1 MKGMG
6 TMLWKILLVVV
17 GTLFAV
23 FVATQLWGAFIYRN
37 LPGGPGI
44 AGDITPVLHS
54 PFYWVMV
61 AAILVLAGW
70 LLKHWLHIAKP

>member
-1 MKGMG
+1 
-6 TMLWKILLVVV
+6 MLWKLLLVIV

-23 FVATQLWGAFIYRN
+23 FIATQLYGAFVIYRN
-37 LPGGPGI
+37 SPTGPGV
-44 AGDITPVLHS
+44 AVDITPVLHS

>member
-1 MKGMG
+1 ME
-6 TMLWKILLVVV
+6 LL
-17 GTLFAV
+17 LFIGIPL
-23 FVATQLWGAFIYRN
+23 T
-37 LPGGPGI
+37 GPGV
-44 AGDITPVLHS
+44 AVDITPVLHS